1 MRYRAKLCL
10 AFFLLTIIPIA
21 GLGSFFHISFS
32 QNIEEH
38 VFDKL
43 VSIRDSKKSELTQHL
58 NSLTSNAKLFST
70 SSHVRYSISRYFGFS
85 YAFDFIDK
93 DPKIAAEKLAKAK
106 LTDKNFYDLSP
117 DEHQQH
123 DGYAGVHFRFD
134 GEFQD
139 FSASPDY
146 ANILLITPRS
156 QVVYSTQKAEYFAYN
171 LNDHKLKNSP
181 VSQVFSKLLSTIEKG
196 TPLKQAV
203 AFYDFSWDK
212 NTQQEVAYI
221 AYPIIQHSRFS
232 GVIVFA
238 IPTTSLTNITE
249 RKDGL
254 GTTGE
259 AFLVGQDLLP
269 RSRLAYTRSDAQRY
283 SLKSLTQSQQTLSTK
298 ATRRALEGNTGFL
311 KAPNYSGLA
320 SLTAYDSIDFLDA
333 RWSILVAMSASEA
346 LEKSV
351 YFTNLITAIGI
362 FLVLL
367 IGIIIYYLSASMT
380 KPLHSLMQATE
391 RVSKGNLDL
400 PIIGSSRRD
409 ELGRLARSF
418 VLMQQ
423 SIKRQITEIREV
435 NIELKDKVETIE
447 IQNKELQ
454 TADKLKDDFLA
465 NTSHELRTP
474 LHGII
479 GIVESLSAGAAG
491 DLTAPQQTQLKM
503 VASSANRLSLLVDD
517 LLDFHK
523 IRHKQLRV
531 NPASINCH
539 SAINYI
545 VDLSEH
551 LIVNKPISIV
561 QKIPD
566 DLPNIIADPVRFE
579 QVLFNLVGNSI
590 KYTKQGEIEI
600 SASVIDAQ
608 VCFKVKDTGIGVA
621 SKDLDNIFKPFEQA
635 DGGITRKQGGSGL
648 GLSISKQLVELMQG
662 TMAVESIVDQG
673 STFSFSLPFDDQLN
687 SVVSNPQLEE
697 SLATEV
703 STDQP
708 HFESLDNTA
717 AVSVSPLEEQTQQV
731 ATGDTILV
739 VDDEEINLQILH
751 NHLSL
756 DGHKVLLA
764 KNAQETFDLLEK
776 EQPSLIILDVMLPDV
791 SGFEISRKIRERFD
805 LYVLPILMLT
815 ARSQTSD
822 LVEGFN
828 SGANDYV
835 VKPFLK
841 DELIS
846 RVTTLLQARQSVAR
860 LNENLLLKQEVARR
874 LETEEALRHSQRGM
888 IRMLDSI
895 EDAIITFNSFDHV
908 AYYNQAAKL
917 KLGFEE
923 TAMIGQSI
931 EQLISRS
938 IISKIRQD
946 LKVRDRQQMDLVIN
960 TATEQTIKVQAF
972 VAQVG
977 GFRSA
982 DIAIILHQISTANA
996 DQLPAITQALTSSQT
1011 MIETEVFKALSIN
1024 STPDSEQSDE
1034 QEASSLDN
1042 NKQQTYRRLL
1052 VDSMN
1057 DSIELWTQATGLGKI
1072 DFAEQSGIWR
1082 VYMDRSSLQTRTLD
1096 KYFLEETLPAKP
1108 RWRDVLRTGN
1118 YIIKYINSLLDE
1130 QQKERLIENPHYTRL
1145 QENLLTLK
1153 FHVK

>member
-1 MRYRAKLCL
+1 MKER
-10 AFFLLTIIPIA
+10 
-21 GLGSFFHISFS
+21 
-32 QNIEEH
+32 
-38 VFDKL
+38 
-43 VSIRDSKKSELTQHL
+43 
-58 NSLTSNAKLFST
+58 
-70 SSHVRYSISRYFGFS
+70 
-85 YAFDFIDK
+85 
-93 DPKIAAEKLAKAK
+93 
-106 LTDKNFYDLSP
+106 
-117 DEHQQH
+117 
-123 DGYAGVHFRFD
+123 
-134 GEFQD
+134 
-139 FSASPDY
+139 
-146 ANILLITPRS
+146 
-156 QVVYSTQKAEYFAYN
+156 
-171 LNDHKLKNSP
+171 
-181 VSQVFSKLLSTIEKG
+181 
-196 TPLKQAV
+196 QA
-203 AFYDFSWDK
+203 
-212 NTQQEVAYI
+212 
-221 AYPIIQHSRFS
+221 
-232 GVIVFA
+232 
-238 IPTTSLTNITE
+238 
-249 RKDGL
+249 
-254 GTTGE
+254 
-259 AFLVGQDLLP
+259 
-269 RSRLAYTRSDAQRY
+269 
-283 SLKSLTQSQQTLSTK
+283 
-298 ATRRALEGNTGFL
+298 FL
-311 KAPNYSGLA
+311 KAPNYNGLA
-320 SLTAYDSIDFLDA
+320 SLTAYDHIDFLDS
-333 RWSILVAMSASEA
+333 RWSILVAISASEA
-346 LEKSV
+346 LQKSV
-351 YFTNLITAIGI
+351 YFTNLITAIGS

-447 IQNKELQ
+447 IQNTELQ

-479 GIVESLSAGAAG
+479 GIVESLSDGAAG
-491 DLTAPQQTQLKM
+491 DLTQPQQTQLKM

-531 NPASINCH
+531 NPTSINCH

-545 VDLSEH
+545 IDLSEH

-561 QKIPD
+561 QKIPH

-590 KYTKQGEIEI
+590 KYTKQGVIEI
-600 SASVIDAQ
+600 SASTVGEQVI
-608 VCFKVKDTGIGVA
+608 FNVKDTGIGVA
-621 SKDLDNIFKPFEQA
+621 SEDLENIFKPFEQA

-673 STFSFSLPFDDQLN
+673 STFSFSLPFDDQPKTA
-687 SVVSNPQLEE
+687 VSSPQVGT
-697 SLATEV
+697 SLTTEA

-708 HFESLDNTA
+708 HFENLDNTA
-717 AVSVSPLEEQTQQV
+717 TVSVFPSEEQIQQE
-731 ATGDTILV
+731 ASGDTILV

-874 LETEEALRHSQRGM
+874 LETEEALRYSQRGM

-895 EDAIITFNSFDHV
+895 EDAIITFNSFDQV

-931 EQLISRS
+931 EQLISQN
-938 IISKIRQD
+938 IISQIRQD
-946 LKVRDRQQMDLVIN
+946 LKVRDRQQMDLIIN
-960 TATEQTIKVQAF
+960 TAAEQSIKVQAF
-972 VAQVG
+972 VAKVG

-982 DIAIILHQISTANA
+982 DIAIILHQISSENA
-996 DQLPAITQALTSSQT
+996 DQFPAITQALTSSQA
-1011 MIETEVFKALSIN
+1011 MIETEVIKALAVN
-1024 STPDSEQSDE
+1024 SGPDIEPSCEQDT
-1034 QEASSLDN
+1034 ALDTDT

-1057 DSIELWTQATGLGKI
+1057 DSLELWTQATGLGKI
-1072 DFAEQSGIWR
+1072 DFAEQSSIWR

-1118 YIIKYINSLLDE
+1118 YIIKHINSLQNE
-1130 QQKERLIENPHYTRL
+1130 QLQSRLIANPHYTRL
-1145 QENLLTLK
+1145 QQNLLKLK